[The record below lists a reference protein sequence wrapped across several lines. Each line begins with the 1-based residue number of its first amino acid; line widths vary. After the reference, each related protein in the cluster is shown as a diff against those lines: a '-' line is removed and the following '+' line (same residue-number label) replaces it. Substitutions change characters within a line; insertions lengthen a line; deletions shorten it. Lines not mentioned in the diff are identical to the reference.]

1 MKPEK
6 LSLYIGGYM
15 GTSYSVELKRGALLY
30 KCWADRSEGEEK
42 HRIKPS
48 PEAWAKFWGSLDE
61 VGFWSWSGS
70 YRPSSIILDGTSWS
84 IEISVAGRSVEAHG
98 CNAYPPSSPRAKR
111 PREPG
116 ESGSRF
122 SEFCEAVSELL
133 GGRDFG

>member
-1 MKPEK
+1 MKSEK
-6 LSLYIGGYM
+6 LTLYIGGYM

-30 KCWADRSEGEEK
+30 KCWADRSGEEEK

-48 PEAWAKFWGSLDE
+48 PEAWTKFWRRLDE
-61 VGFWSWSGS
+61 VGIWSWSGS
-70 YRPSSIILDGTSWS
+70 YQTSRRILDGTGWS
-84 IEISVAGRSVEAHG
+84 VEISVAGRSVEAHG

-122 SEFCEAVSELL
+122 NEFCEAVTELL
-133 GGRDFG
+133 GGHVFG